1 MRTGFIGCGKIAHFH
16 ARALKALGEEI
27 TCVSYRANRENAEN
41 FSRTFGIKRIFSDW
55 EEMIASENPD
65 ALWVLADWEAI
76 DELLLPVLK
85 YDKPV
90 FFEKPVALSSEKIE
104 KAISDYPSHT
114 ASVQVGYNRRFY
126 SVVGRLKE
134 ELSGKRVIAAEVF
147 IPESVSL
154 TDKKL
159 IRYRALQNSSH
170 IIDLL
175 YHIFDDF
182 NPVVRYVTNMS
193 EAGHE
198 TPGFTAM
205 LDSSGG
211 FGVYISSV
219 FNSPINT
226 SIRIYTD
233 DQTIYELKPLEK
245 MGVYRGFEIIEP
257 NDKQPIRLYN
267 PGVISEI
274 FEPADKFKPGFIEQA
289 RAFIDRTCKNN
300 NEGLPNLNSS
310 LRVTRLIEELT
321 GSKNDRNG

>member
-1 MRTGFIGCGKIAHFH
+1 MRIGLIGCGKIAHFH

-27 TCVSYRANRENAEN
+27 ACVSYRANRENAEN
-41 FSRTFGIKRIFSDW
+41 FSRTFEINRIYSDW
-55 EEMIASENPD
+55 EEMVVSEKPD
-65 ALWVLADWEAI
+65 ALWVLADWETV
-76 DELLLPVLK
+76 DELLLQVLK
-85 YDKPV
+85 YGLPV
-90 FFEKPVALSSEKIE
+90 FFEKPVALSSEKIA

-114 ASVQVGYNRRFY
+114 KSVQVGYNRRFY
-126 SVVGRLKE
+126 SVVRRLKE
-134 ELSGKRVIAAEVF
+134 ELAGKRVIATEVF
-147 IPESVSL
+147 IPESVSIA
-154 TDKKL
+154 DKKL
-159 IRYRALQNSSH
+159 VRYRALQNSSH

-182 NPVVRYVTNMS
+182 NPVVKFVTNIS

-245 MGVYRGFEIIEP
+245 LSVYRGFEIIEP

-274 FEPADKFKPGFIEQA
+274 FEPAENFKPGFLEQA
-289 RAFIDRTCKNN
+289 RAFIDRTSKNN
-300 NEGLPNLNSS
+300 NEGLPNLYSS

-321 GSKNDRNG
+321 GDGKERNG